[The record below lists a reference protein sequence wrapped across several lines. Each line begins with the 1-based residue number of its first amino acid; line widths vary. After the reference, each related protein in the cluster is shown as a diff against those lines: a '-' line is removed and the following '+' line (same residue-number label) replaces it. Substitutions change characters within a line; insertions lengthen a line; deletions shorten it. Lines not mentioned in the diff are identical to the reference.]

1 MDAPWG
7 AWYIRLGLVGHRI
20 IIAEDDPEIV
30 LLMQKLLASYE
41 LEVFGDGLQALKRL
55 GQDPLPDLLI
65 LDVMMP
71 HLDGVTL
78 LKSLKGHP
86 RTKKIP
92 AIIVS
97 AKGGPKDVID
107 GISAGVRHYLVK
119 PFKADDLLRKVKK
132 ILG

>member
-1 MDAPWG
+1 M
-7 AWYIRLGLVGHRI
+7 GHRI

-41 LEVFGDGLQALKRL
+41 LEVFGDGLQALQRL
-55 GQDPLPDLLI
+55 EQDPLPDLLI

-78 LKSLKGHP
+78 LKSLKSHP